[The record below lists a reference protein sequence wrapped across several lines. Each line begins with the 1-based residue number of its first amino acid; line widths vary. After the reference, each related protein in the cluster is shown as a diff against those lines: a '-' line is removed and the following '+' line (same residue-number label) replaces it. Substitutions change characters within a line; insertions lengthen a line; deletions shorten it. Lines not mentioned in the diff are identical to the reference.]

1 MFEDEEP
8 CVKVVQSDALN
19 AKTPVKR
26 RSQKVTDGL
35 SQKQTRVKKEKQG
48 NEKHGLDF
56 WVDGMAGTAKQL
68 INTIINQLIR

>member
-35 SQKQTRVKKEKQG
+35 SQKQTRVKKEKQERR
-48 NEKHGLDF
+48 EKRGE
-56 WVDGMAGTAKQL
+56 GKEEEEERGGG
-68 INTIINQLIR
+68 